1 MIIDTLSF
9 DSEKYALMGAQY
21 LAGERV
27 YEGEKDEFMQWDQ
40 LPPIHEFNDEQAQL
54 CHASIQCTS
63 ITSEIAHIVCV
74 DDISLVD

>member
-1 MIIDTLSF
+1 MIIDMLSF

-40 LPPIHEFNDEQAQL
+40 LPPIHEFTNEQAQL
-54 CHASIQCTS
+54 CHASIQCTVLAS
-63 ITSEIAHIVCV
+63 PRK
-74 DDISLVD
+74 